1 MPSRSPLDWLAWLG
15 NLTRFAV
22 RAVPSAAAAVIR
34 PQWWLKPLFDITIG
48 GLPLAA
54 VTGVALGVVI
64 WLHTRDVL
72 ARTGTGAVEYLPT
85 FLSAAVLLELAPVGA
100 GLIVAART
108 GASLGAELASMKVG
122 EQLDALELLG
132 VSALKRLIG
141 PRILACI
148 LAVPVLHIAIAG
160 IALASGFVAESVT
173 GHTTLLKYDAAAM
186 RELYLNDVLPAAL
199 KTLVFG
205 LIVGVTGCYLGLT
218 AGEGSEGVGRAAT
231 DSVVMCI
238 LFVLAS
244 DVLLVGLIKS
254 LQSIGL

>member
-1 MPSRSPLDWLAWLG
+1 MPTRSPLDWLAWLG
-15 NLTRFAV
+15 NLTRFAL
-22 RAVPSAAAAVIR
+22 RAVPHAAAAIVR
-34 PQWWLKPLFDITIG
+34 PQWWLKPLYDITLG

-54 VTGVALGVVI
+54 VTGIALGVVI

-108 GASLGAELASMKVG
+108 GASLGAELASMRVG

-132 VSALKRLIG
+132 VSPLRRLIG
-141 PRILACI
+141 PRVLACV
-148 LAVPVLHIAIAG
+148 LAVPLLYVAIAA
-160 IALASGFVAESVT
+160 IALVSGFAAESAT
-173 GHTTLLKYDAAAM
+173 GHTTYLKYDAAAM
-186 RELYLNDVLPAAL
+186 RELYLSDVVPAAL
-199 KTLVFG
+199 KTLAFG
-205 LIVGVTGCYLGLT
+205 LVVGVTGCFFGLT

-231 DSVVMCI
+231 DSVVMCT
-238 LFVLAS
+238 LFVLAA

-254 LQSIGL
+254 LQAVF

>member
-1 MPSRSPLDWLAWLG
+1 MSRSPLDWLAWFG
-15 NLTRFAV
+15 DLTRFAA
-22 RAVPSAAAAVIR
+22 RAIPAAAAATAR
-34 PQWWLKPLFDITIG
+34 PGWWLKPLYDVVIG

-54 VTGVALGVVI
+54 VAGVALGVVI

-85 FLSAAVLLELAPVGA
+85 FLAAAVLLELAPVGA

-108 GASLGAELASMKVG
+108 GASLGAELASMRVG

-141 PRILACI
+141 PRVLACV
-148 LAVPVLHIAIAG
+148 LAVPLLHVAIAV
-160 IALASGFVAESVT
+160 IALASGFAAESAT

-186 RELYLNDVLPAAL
+186 RELYLHDVVPAAL

-205 LIVGVTGCYLGLT
+205 LVVGVTGCFLGIS

-231 DSVVMCI
+231 DSVVMCV
-238 LFVLAS
+238 LFVLAA
-244 DVLLVGLIKS
+244 DVLLVGVIKS
-254 LQSIGL
+254 QQAVF